1 VSLIKQAGWP
11 NGKALDYDSARIN
24 PIIPSCS
31 YQEIAGS
38 IPASVTVS
46 FYRSGNITMLSVILL
61 AIFQWV
67 LGFFGIFPSP
77 AALVQALPETSS
89 AAGSSV
95 LAGCCWAGWAAVLVD
110 WWCFIHFRKDLVRF
124 LGWRWPQSF
133 DRRRL
138 DGIIT
143 MGI

>member
-1 VSLIKQAGWP
+1 MSNQPSPGPRPPDASEEMPLELFRPHPHCTDAACHFRDFSAFLMAESRSWSFPPFVWFDRACVLSARRYLKDLLVVSLIKQAGWP

-61 AIFQWV
+61 AIF
-67 LGFFGIFPSP
+67 
-77 AALVQALPETSS
+77 
-89 AAGSSV
+89 
-95 LAGCCWAGWAAVLVD
+95 
-110 WWCFIHFRKDLVRF
+110 H
-124 LGWRWPQSF
+124 
-133 DRRRL
+133 
-138 DGIIT
+138 
-143 MGI
+143 